1 MSSLRAV
8 RYRKLALATKD
19 RADAE
24 LLLKLADECD
34 RGVLCAAEWRS
45 ARPSFQQNEQ
55 PLKAGPKDRVDWKP
69 SDD

>member
-8 RYRKLALATKD
+8 RYRKLALATKE
-19 RADAE
+19 RADAD

-34 RGVLCAAEWRS
+34 RGLLCTAEWLS
-45 ARPSFQQNEQ
+45 ARPSFENEA
-55 PLKAGPKDRVDWKP
+55 PSKANERIKWKF